1 MEVLRCKTYPNNTAT
16 EDTGDTMSDLHGR
29 KFKCWAAT
37 CGGCGEGPSRE
48 HLVSDCL
55 FPEGAVHVS
64 GFDWCKG
71 ETKSIGI
78 NGLARQILCKTHNS
92 ALSETDSEAKKA
104 VGLFH
109 RSTPPTKDD
118 PLGDNH
124 VDGHKFERWLLKTA
138 INLSYGGNLHIG
150 VGMDDSVAGLPSPY
164 LIDVAFGRTVFANQ
178 MGAHFLI
185 PEKETLRSPSEIV
198 TIPLVKDGHIGGFYF
213 ELRSQ
218 AVFLNL
224 FPGHAPQTLDTV
236 AGGLELQQALLDA
249 ELVCRPPFIAT
260 ASKGTPISMIRFDW

>member
-1 MEVLRCKTYPNNTAT
+1 
-16 EDTGDTMSDLHGR
+16 MSKPQNR
-29 KFKCWAAT
+29 KFKCWAAP

-48 HLVSDCL
+48 HLLSECL
-55 FPEGAVHVS
+55 FPDGAVHVS
-64 GFDWCKG
+64 GFDWCRG

-104 VGLFH
+104 VAVFQ
-109 RSTPPTKDD
+109 RSKPPYATD
-118 PLGDNH
+118 PLGNNE

-150 VGMDDSVAGLPSPY
+150 AGMNESIPGMPSPY
-164 LIDVAFGRTVFANQ
+164 LIDVALGRIQFIHQ
-178 MGAHFLI
+178 MGAHFLF
-185 PEKETLRSPSEIV
+185 PEKETQHHPGQIV
-198 TIPLVKDGHIGGFYF
+198 TIPLLKDDLIGGFYF

-224 FPGHAPQTLDTV
+224 FPGHAPPTLGTV
-236 AGGLELQQALLDA
+236 SNDLPLQKELLDA
-249 ELVCRPPFIAT
+249 KLVYRPPSIAT
-260 ASKGTPISMIRFDW
+260 AANGMPVGMIWFNW